1 VTTGNIELQ
10 RQTLSIKEAAT
21 VLGLSSR
28 TVRRRVKDGRI
39 PYLQM
44 GRRVLI
50 LRGVLDGML
59 DGSIKVAE
67 RVA

>member
-1 VTTGNIELQ
+1 MTTGNIELQ